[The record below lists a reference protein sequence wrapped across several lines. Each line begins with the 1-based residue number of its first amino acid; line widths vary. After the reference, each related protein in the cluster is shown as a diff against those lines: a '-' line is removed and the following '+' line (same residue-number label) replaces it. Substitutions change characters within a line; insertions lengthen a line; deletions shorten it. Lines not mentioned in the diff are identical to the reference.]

1 MAMGAQILNTQEQSI
16 RMLWPKQKW
25 GVESP
30 PFRPEIYRMSAWAGL
45 TSRIVASL
53 ALRTSKNFSFLFM
66 LMARSIGITSALDC
80 TSTQSFSPMLP
91 SAIARSGI
99 LPDPTSNRY
108 LHSALCQQACR

>member
-1 MAMGAQILNTQEQSI
+1 MAMGAQIFNTQDHSI
-16 RMLWPKQKW
+16 RILWLTQKW
-25 GVESP
+25 GVFQ
-30 PFRPEIYRMSAWAGL
+30 FRPERYRTIAWAGL

-53 ALRTSKNFSFLFM
+53 ALRTSKNFSFLFI

-108 LHSALCQQACR
+108 LHSTLCQQACRL